1 MFVSSYNT
9 YISTNNSNRSENYKS
24 KEVKSDTAFSS
35 ELSKFTLLK
44 PYTQTDLPIDY
55 VSNYKSF
62 SNQQKLYEQMQN
74 FNSQEL
80 KKLTTFSNAKV
91 AYEENT
97 KMFPIIKK
105 PAFTLSQT
113 PKIDEKLPL
122 DVQEA
127 KEKTLRHTMLNT
139 YISNDNYYRITAA
152 A

>member
-1 MFVSSYNT
+1 
-9 YISTNNSNRSENYKS
+9 
-24 KEVKSDTAFSS
+24 
-35 ELSKFTLLK
+35 
-44 PYTQTDLPIDY
+44 
-55 VSNYKSF
+55 
-62 SNQQKLYEQMQN
+62 
-74 FNSQEL
+74 
-80 KKLTTFSNAKV
+80 
-91 AYEENT
+91 
-97 KMFPIIKK
+97 MFPIIKK

>member
-80 KKLTTFSNAKV
+80 KN
-91 AYEENT
+91 
-97 KMFPIIKK
+97 
-105 PAFTLSQT
+105 
-113 PKIDEKLPL
+113 
-122 DVQEA
+122 
-127 KEKTLRHTMLNT
+127 
-139 YISNDNYYRITAA
+139 
-152 A
+152 

>member
-24 KEVKSDTAFSS
+24 KEVKSDTTFSS

-44 PYTQTDLPIDY
+44 SYTQTDLPIDY

-80 KKLTTFSNAKV
+80 KKLTTFSDAKV

-105 PAFTLSQT
+105 PTFTLSQT

-139 YISNDNYYRITAA
+139 YIANDNYYRITAA
-152 A
+152 